1 MAAAPFLQPYTQSI
15 SDADI
20 ALAALRVRDRD
31 SVQRTEATTNGSALR
46 RLRLSWLAFLPM
58 GPSLARVVRW
68 ALRRPRPGLL
78 SLTSMILPLQQL
90 RLAPTS
96 PSSSPTPSSS
106 NAHSPRPQD
115 PLDPLSANFLSDLG
129 YRTDILCAWLTGVGI
144 ALNCRMLLGFS
155 GYQEYEIASRLNAC
169 AIDFTSVH
177 RVVAQ
182 ACGKYRRVRAW
193 SLDIIWGML
202 TCLVVCPYAYPEAKE
217 GFARIL
223 IQPDPTLVRTPTV
236 PALEYDS
243 APPLDPAAL
252 MGRLE
257 GPYPAPVHE
266 LQQLNQPMV
275 MNPSS
280 RPLVHY
286 AAATSLCHSGHSSCI
301 GADSQSSFGRW
312 WYSGYG

>member
-31 SVQRTEATTNGSALR
+31 SVQRTEATTNGSAT
-46 RLRLSWLAFLPM
+46 SSPASVMASLPPH
-58 GPSLARVVRW
+58 GT
-68 ALRRPRPGLL
+68 
-78 SLTSMILPLQQL
+78 LTRASSPVSVEEASA
-90 RLAPTS
+90 RLAELDIHDSASSTTETVPTS

-106 NAHSPRPQD
+106 NARSPGPQD

-169 AIDFTSVH
+169 AIDFSSVH

-193 SLDIIWGML
+193 SPDIVLGML
-202 TCLVVCPYAYPEAKE
+202 TCLVVCPYANP
-217 GFARIL
+217 GG
-223 IQPDPTLVRTPTV
+223 Q
-236 PALEYDS
+236 
-243 APPLDPAAL
+243 
-252 MGRLE
+252 GRLRSN
-257 GPYPAPVHE
+257 PYSTRSNPR
-266 LQQLNQPMV
+266 QDT
-275 MNPSS
+275 NPSCFGIRLRS
-280 RPLVHY
+280 PF
-286 AAATSLCHSGHSSCI
+286 GSCCFD
-301 GADSQSSFGRW
+301 GAS
-312 WYSGYG
+312 